1 MPKATKTAYG
11 VDYATIHGPTVNKQI
26 QEIGQ
31 LMAFVLG
38 ETIFYLHRVVLYTDI
53 DVTVRLHDR
62 NIQS

>member
-11 VDYATIHGPTVNKQI
+11 VDYATIHGPTVNKRI
-26 QEIGQ
+26 QDIGQ

-38 ETIFYLHRVVLYTDI
+38 ETFFYLCRVVLYTDI
-53 DVTVRLHDR
+53 DITVQRHYR